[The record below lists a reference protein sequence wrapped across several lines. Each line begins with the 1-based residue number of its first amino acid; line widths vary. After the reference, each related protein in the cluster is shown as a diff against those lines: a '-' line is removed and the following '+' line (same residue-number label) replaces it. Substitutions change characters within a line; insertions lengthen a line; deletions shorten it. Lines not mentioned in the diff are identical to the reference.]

1 MARVFPIVWRIS
13 FSRRRGRVARGKPQ
27 GFALPFTQGG
37 WQGRQ
42 LMQPGPQLTWL
53 QAGFC
58 YSLGR
63 DVLLLVGP

>member
-1 MARVFPIVWRIS
+1 MGGWPVGSPRAS
-13 FSRRRGRVARGKPQ
+13 LS
-27 GFALPFTQGG
+27 PFTQGG

-63 DVLLLVGP
+63 EACRPAPWVSRPAC